1 MEDILQIYFDTCK
14 KGKTKKKVIEKKG
27 DNFNFVEF
35 TEAALRDVTIILS
48 ISTLQKSSNL

>member
-1 MEDILQIYFDTCK
+1 MIHGK